1 MMFTRQPAPRASMD
15 ILTNSRRSPSG
26 EGPLCVRFQVLT
38 LHLSAKGNTY
48 RLKCSFSCNSR
59 SSSSSTEA
67 RVLVWTF
74 CSTSKRSTPCTT
86 TSEITPTAPIP
97 PTAALNRSSSGPHS
111 CTSPLPSISLSATT
125 DSLTN
130 PHSLPVPC
138 TSVERIP
145 AMLWASWEGSAEKA
159 KPSSSSRATTSRT
172 RVPPLCGHLFLV
184 QVLPDEAAV
193 VIEGN
198 QRFLRRGA

>member
-1 MMFTRQPAPRASMD
+1 MRFPSQAAPRASMD
-15 ILTNSRRSPSG
+15 ILTNSRRSPSA
-26 EGPLCVRFQVLT
+26 EGSLCVRFQVLT

-48 RLKCSFSCNSR
+48 KLKCSFSCKSW

-97 PTAALNRSSSGPHS
+97 PTAALNRSSSGTHS
-111 CTSPLPSISLSATT
+111 CTSPLPSISLSPTT

-130 PHSLPVPC
+130 PQSLPVPC
-138 TSVERIP
+138 TSVDSIP
-145 AMLWASWEGSAEKA
+145 ATLWASWEGSALKA
-159 KPSSSSRATTSRT
+159 RPSSISRATTSRT
-172 RVPPLCGHLFLV
+172 RVPPFTATCFLSRSFHTRP
-184 QVLPDEAAV
+184 L
-193 VIEGN
+193 
-198 QRFLRRGA
+198 

>member
-1 MMFTRQPAPRASMD
+1 MEV
-15 ILTNSRRSPSG
+15 LTNSRRSPSG
-26 EGPLCVRFQVLT
+26 DRLLSVQFQVLT

-48 RLKCSFSCNSR
+48 RLKCSFSCNSQSR
-59 SSSSSTEA
+59 SSSTEA

-97 PTAALNRSSSGPHS
+97 PTAALNRSSSGTHS
-111 CTSPLPSISLSATT
+111 CTSPLPSMSLRLTT

-130 PHSLPVPC
+130 PQSLPVPC

-145 AMLWASWEGSAEKA
+145 AMLWASWEGNALNAS
-159 KPSSSSRATTSRT
+159 PSSSSSSTTFLT
-172 RVPPLCGHLFLV
+172 RVPPFTVSCLF
-184 QVLPDEAAV
+184 AMS
-193 VIEGN
+193 
-198 QRFLRRGA
+198 LRTTP